1 MLEREFIVGYRH
13 IENLYKNKMILM
25 FKECYALEKIHG
37 TSAHVSYNHAEN
49 KLHFFSG
56 GSKYENFLVLFD
68 HDALLKAFAD
78 NSAEHPMTEKI
89 TVYGEAYGGKLQ
101 GMSKTYGPNL
111 KFIAFEVLVNDR
123 VWLSVPQAEK
133 LAVKLGFEFVHYDRI
148 ETTEDA
154 INSVTFADS
163 VQAVR
168 NGMGTGLMREGVV
181 LRPIVELTDFNGGI
195 IRVKHKRPEF
205 AEREHTPKF
214 TDPEQIKALEA
225 ANDIA
230 EEWVTPM
237 RLRHVLDAFQ
247 DPEMKDMEKIIS
259 AMTEDVT
266 REGADEIVESKD
278 MRKAI
283 GKRTVKLF
291 KEYLAN
297 GTFQK

>member
-78 NSAEHPMTEKI
+78 NSAEHPTTEKI

-148 ETTEDA
+148 ET
-154 INSVTFADS
+154 
-163 VQAVR
+163 
-168 NGMGTGLMREGVV
+168 GVV

-291 KEYLAN
+291 KEYLAK